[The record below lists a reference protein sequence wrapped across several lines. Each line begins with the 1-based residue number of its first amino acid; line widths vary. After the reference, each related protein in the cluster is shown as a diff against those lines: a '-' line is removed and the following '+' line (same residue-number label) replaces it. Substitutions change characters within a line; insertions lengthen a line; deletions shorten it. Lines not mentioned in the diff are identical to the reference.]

1 MTPALLILS
10 GAAVT
15 IAAVL
20 ALISG
25 VSFGMVAA
33 GYLLAGLVLSAL
45 IVLVGALR
53 YRRGSHDARYY
64 TEVEAEMIAL
74 RESAALDGRFGS
86 GSPEA
91 LSPVLHRTLMAREE
105 AIERANHEDN
115 DLLIRIRR

>member
-15 IAAVL
+15 IAAL
-20 ALISG
+20 IALFSG

-33 GYLLAGLVLSAL
+33 GYLLAGLVFSAV
-45 IVLVGALR
+45 IVLAGVLR
-53 YRRGSHDARYY
+53 NRNSARDARYY

-74 RESAALDGRFGS
+74 RESAVLDGRFGS

-91 LSPVLHRTLMAREE
+91 LSPVLHRSLMAREQ
-105 AIERANHEDN
+105 AIERANQQDSE
-115 DLLIRIRR
+115 LLIRVRR

>member
-15 IAAVL
+15 IAAVI
-20 ALISG
+20 ALFSG

-33 GYLLAGLVLSAL
+33 GYLLTGLILSAL
-45 IVLVGALR
+45 IVLTGALR
-53 YRRGSHDARYY
+53 HRHTNRDARYY

-105 AIERANHEDN
+105 AIQRANHEDSE
-115 DLLIRIRR
+115 LLIRVRR